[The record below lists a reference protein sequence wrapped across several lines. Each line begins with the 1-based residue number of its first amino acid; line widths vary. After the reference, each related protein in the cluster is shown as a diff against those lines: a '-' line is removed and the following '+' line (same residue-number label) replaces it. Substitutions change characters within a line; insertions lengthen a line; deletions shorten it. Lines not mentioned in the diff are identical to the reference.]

1 MATALETE
9 RLVLRPFSP
18 QDFDHFVTEM
28 LTDPRVV
35 AFYYSFRDEV
45 DPDRIRRQAQ
55 DDFWDQF
62 EDSRANHKLEIW
74 AACESAGDGRFV
86 GWSGLLFTS
95 LSERYGAPELQ
106 YMISGNMHG
115 KGYAT
120 ELAREVLRH
129 AHDVLGLNHVIAT
142 VDIPN
147 VGSIR
152 VLEKLGFQL
161 DGQIEAYGSDQMY
174 LYRLQATDVE
184 VH

>member
-1 MATALETE
+1 MITALHTE
-9 RLVLRPFSP
+9 RLVLRPFSW
-18 QDFDHFVTEM
+18 QDFDYFVTDM

-35 AFYYSFRDEV
+35 EFYYSFRDQV
-45 DPDRIRRQAQ
+45 VSDRIRQQAK

-62 EDSRANHKLEIW
+62 EESRANHKLEIW
-74 AACESAGDGRFV
+74 AACESAGEGRFV
-86 GWSGLLFTS
+86 GWSGLLYTS

-106 YMISGNMHG
+106 YMISGSMHG

-120 ELAREVLRH
+120 ELAGAVLRH
-129 AHDVLGLNHVIAT
+129 AVDVLGLNYFMAT

-161 DGQIEAYGSDQMY
+161 EGQIDAYGSDQMY
-174 LYRLQATDVE
+174 LYCLRLNEGEA
-184 VH
+184 H

>member
-1 MATALETE
+1 MATSLHTA
-9 RLVLRPFSP
+9 RLVLRPFSQ

-35 AFYYSFRDEV
+35 EFYFSFRDEV
-45 DPDRIRRQAQ
+45 DMERIRQQAT

-62 EDSRANHKLEIW
+62 EESRANHQLEIW
-74 AACESAGDGRFV
+74 AACEAAVDGRFV
-86 GWSGLLFTS
+86 GWSGLLHTS

-120 ELAREVLRH
+120 ELAGEVLRH
-129 AHDVLGLNHVIAT
+129 AVDALGLDYVIAT

-147 VGSIR
+147 VASIR
-152 VLEKLGFQL
+152 VLEKLGFRPE
-161 DGQIEAYGSDQMY
+161 GQITAYGSDQMY
-174 LYRLQATDVE
+174 LYSLRPTGGPA
-184 VH
+184 H

>member
-1 MATALETE
+1 MTTALHTE
-9 RLVLRPFSP
+9 RLVLRPFSR
-18 QDFDHFVTEM
+18 QDFDYFVSEM

-35 AFYYSFRDEV
+35 EFYYSFRDQV
-45 DPDRIRRQAQ
+45 DSDRIRQQAK

-62 EDSRANHKLEIW
+62 EESRANHQLEIW
-74 AACESAGDGRFV
+74 AACESAGEGRFV
-86 GWSGLLFTS
+86 GWSGLLYTS

-106 YMISGNMHG
+106 YMISGSMHG

-120 ELAREVLRH
+120 ELAGAVLRH
-129 AHDVLGLNHVIAT
+129 AVDVLGLKYFMAT

-161 DGQIEAYGSDQMY
+161 EGQIDAYGSDQMY
-174 LYRLQATDVE
+174 LYCLRLNEGEA
-184 VH
+184 H

>member
-1 MATALETE
+1 MAMALRTA
-9 RLVLRPFSP
+9 RLVLRPFSQ

-35 AFYYSFRDEV
+35 EFYYSFRGEV
-45 DPDRIRRQAQ
+45 DTDRIRQHAK

-62 EDSRANHKLEIW
+62 EASRADHKLEIW
-74 AACESAGDGRFV
+74 AACETEGNGRFV
-86 GWSGLLFTS
+86 GWSGLLYTS

-129 AHDVLGLNHVIAT
+129 AVDVLGLNHVIAA

-161 DGQIEAYGSDQMY
+161 EGQIEAYGSDQMF
-174 LYRLQATDVE
+174 LYRFRPTVLVA
-184 VH
+184 H

>member
-1 MATALETE
+1 MATALHTA
-9 RLVLRPFSP
+9 RLVLRPFSQ

-35 AFYYSFRDEV
+35 EFYFSFRDEV
-45 DPDRIRRQAQ
+45 DMERIRQQAT

-62 EDSRANHKLEIW
+62 EESRANHQLEIW
-74 AACESAGDGRFV
+74 AACEAAVDGRFV
-86 GWSGLLFTS
+86 GWSGLLHTA

-120 ELAREVLRH
+120 ELAGEVLRH
-129 AHDVLGLNHVIAT
+129 AADVLQVELVIAT

-152 VLEKLGFQL
+152 VLEKLGFQRE
-161 DGQIEAYGSDQMY
+161 GQIEAYGSDQMY
-174 LYRLQATDVE
+174 LYQLRLTDAVM
-184 VH
+184 H

>member
-1 MATALETE
+1 MAMALQTE
-9 RLVLRPFSP
+9 RLVLRPFSQ

-35 AFYYSFRDEV
+35 EFYYSFRGEV
-45 DPDRIRRQAQ
+45 DTERIRQHAK

-62 EDSRANHKLEIW
+62 EASRADHKLEIW
-74 AACESAGDGRFV
+74 AACETEGNGRFV
-86 GWSGLLFTS
+86 GWSGLLYTS

-129 AHDVLGLNHVIAT
+129 AVDVLGLNHVIAA

-161 DGQIEAYGSDQMY
+161 EGQIEAYGSDQMF
-174 LYRLQATDVE
+174 LYRFRPTVLVA
-184 VH
+184 H